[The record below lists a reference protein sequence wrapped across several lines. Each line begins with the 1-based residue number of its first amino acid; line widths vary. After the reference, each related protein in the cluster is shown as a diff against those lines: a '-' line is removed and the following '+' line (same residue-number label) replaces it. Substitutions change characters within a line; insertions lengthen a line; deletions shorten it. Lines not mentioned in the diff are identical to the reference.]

1 MKLNDDV
8 RISTSGRLYDFW
20 VLTLVVESMSLSTR
34 RNNLAVVETIETIGG
49 STGREGDDAPS
60 HRKILVPRCQFFV
73 HDLCLSDFQFPLA
86 LLVLSFAL
94 ETCFHARG
102 GAKSRA
108 TNDGPHSRP

>member
-49 STGREGDDAPS
+49 STGREVMMPPVIGRFSFRDAS
-60 HRKILVPRCQFFV
+60 
-73 HDLCLSDFQFPLA
+73 S
-86 LLVLSFAL
+86 SFMIYVYRTFNFRWL
-94 ETCFHARG
+94 YLF
-102 GAKSRA
+102 
-108 TNDGPHSRP
+108 